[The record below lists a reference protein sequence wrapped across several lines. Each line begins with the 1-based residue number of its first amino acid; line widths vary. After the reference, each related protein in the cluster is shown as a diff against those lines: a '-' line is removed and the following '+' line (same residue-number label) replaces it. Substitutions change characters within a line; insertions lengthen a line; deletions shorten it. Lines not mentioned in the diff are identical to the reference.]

1 MLKHASHAGGVD
13 FKTEIQFRTRFDYMF
28 PVHAR
33 SPDCLLPAE
42 LATLDALL
50 LLGTAMTDPGVQGAP
65 VDPFDSDIPAG
76 FTYLGQFID
85 HDITARTDRE
95 LFESRIA
102 ELDGTPRAA
111 KPVDPDAVVAGLAN
125 GRRPHLDLD
134 SVYGDGPGLI
144 TGVNTTARVLYD
156 ADLKL
161 RIEPTMGKFDLPRDP
176 ETGMAVIADMR
187 NDENVIISQLH
198 AAFLAFGNAVADG
211 LGGALAREARYSRAR
226 QFTRWAYQA
235 VVINDYLPTVCDP
248 AVVADILMNGPRFFA
263 PMVDGQQ
270 LFMPLEFSVAGFR
283 FGHSMI
289 RPAYQL
295 NTGTDMPI
303 EDLFN
308 VKDLAATNTP
318 ARLPANLLIE
328 WDNFVGTS
336 AQPARRIDAKLSA
349 GLFVLPFGP
358 NVFARLAQRNL
369 LRGYMLSIPTG
380 QAIAHAMGIEPL
392 KDQLLAGED
401 PDVEEAF
408 RKGCFHD
415 RTPLWYYVLKE
426 ADQQKDGQSLGA
438 VGSRIV
444 AETLIGLIKH
454 DPNGVFGAHD
464 SAVTIDDDGLVTVEV
479 PAMGGTA
486 VTEFAD
492 MLEVA
497 GVL

>member
-1 MLKHASHAGGVD
+1 MLTHASHAGGVD

-33 SPDCLLPAE
+33 SPDCVLPAE
-42 LATLDALL
+42 LATLDGLL
-50 LLGTAMTDPGVQGAP
+50 LLGDAMADPGVQGGGA
-65 VDPFDSDIPAG
+65 DPFDSGIPAG

-111 KPVDPDAVVAGLAN
+111 KPVDPDQVVAGLTN

-134 SVYGDGPGLI
+134 SVYGDGPGLVA
-144 TGVNTTARVLYD
+144 GVRTTARALYE
-156 ADLKL
+156 ADLALKVV
-161 RIEPTMGKFDLPRDP
+161 PTAGKFDLPRQS
-176 ETGMAVIADMR
+176 ESGMAIIADMR

-198 AAFLAFGNAVADG
+198 AAFLAFGNAVRAG
-211 LGGALAREARYSRAR
+211 LDATLSDQARYSRAR

-263 PMVDGQQ
+263 PLVDGEQ
-270 LFMPLEFSVAGFR
+270 LFMPLEFSIAGFR

-289 RPAYQL
+289 RPAYKL
-295 NTGTDMPI
+295 NDISFDMPI
-303 EDLFN
+303 QNLFG
-308 VKDLAATNTP
+308 VKDLTTGMP
-318 ARLPANLLIE
+318 RKLPDDLLVE
-328 WDNFVGTS
+328 WDNFVGTG
-336 AQPARRIDAKLSA
+336 AQRARRIDARLSA

-358 NVFARLAQRNL
+358 NLFMRLAQRNL

-392 KDQLLAGED
+392 SKAELIADDKVAA
-401 PDVEEAF
+401 AF
-408 RKGCFHD
+408 HKGCFYD
-415 RTPLWYYVLKE
+415 RTPLWYYVLQE
-426 ADQQKDGQSLGA
+426 ADVQKDGQSLGA

-454 DPNGVFGAHD
+454 DPNGVFQAHD
-464 SAVTIDDDGLVTVEV
+464 SAVSIDDDGLVSVEV

-486 VTEFAD
+486 VSD
-492 MLEVA
+492 LDHLLEVA